1 MSDDLALE
9 EQQPDGSW
17 KEIDLDGD
25 PAVLAAERQI
35 LAEAKSAAAKAKLD
49 SVTESDTDDD
59 SFTRQM
65 LDAMREE

>member
-1 MSDDLALE
+1 MSEDLALE

-35 LAEAKSAAAKAKLD
+35 LAEAKSAAAMTKLETP
-49 SVTESDTDDD
+49 TESDDDAA
-59 SFTRQM
+59 FTAAMQA
-65 LDAMREE
+65 AMREE